1 MITTDDIV
9 LMRKAMALAQKG
21 EGAVNPNPL
30 VGALIVRDGEVIAEG
45 YHERY
50 GDLHA
55 ERNAFED
62 AARRGVDCKG
72 TTMYVT
78 LEPCCHYGHQP
89 PCTDAIIEHHIG
101 RVVVGLRD
109 PNPLVAGKG
118 IEKLMAAGIEVE
130 VADSLEKELRY
141 QNRVFLKYITT
152 GMPWVVMKYAMTLDG
167 KICTRRGDS
176 KWV

>member
-55 ERNAFED
+55 ERNAFLH
-62 AARRGVDCKG
+62 R
-72 TTMYVT
+72 
-78 LEPCCHYGHQP
+78 CHHR
-89 PCTDAIIEHHIG
+89 TSH
-101 RVVVGLRD
+101 R
-109 PNPLVAGKG
+109 
-118 IEKLMAAGIEVE
+118 
-130 VADSLEKELRY
+130 
-141 QNRVFLKYITT
+141 
-152 GMPWVVMKYAMTLDG
+152 
-167 KICTRRGDS
+167 
-176 KWV
+176 

>member
-1 MITTDDIV
+1 MKKPHLTLSLRRISSICDDNMITTDDIV

-62 AARRGVDCKG
+62 AAQRGVDCKG

-78 LEPCCHYGHQP
+78 LEPCCHHGH
-89 PCTDAIIEHHIG
+89 
-101 RVVVGLRD
+101 
-109 PNPLVAGKG
+109 
-118 IEKLMAAGIEVE
+118 
-130 VADSLEKELRY
+130 
-141 QNRVFLKYITT
+141 
-152 GMPWVVMKYAMTLDG
+152 
-167 KICTRRGDS
+167 
-176 KWV
+176 